1 MHILALEYVLFLFII
16 QSFQVTLILLL
27 PFLYFKA
34 VEDVYEQNMTEPALH
49 VLKCDIKLKI
59 ESCRSELFLFSKDP
73 ESAAKNPD
81 NQPDLVTY
89 PSLGT

>member
-1 MHILALEYVLFLFII
+1 
-16 QSFQVTLILLL
+16 
-27 PFLYFKA
+27 
-34 VEDVYEQNMTEPALH
+34 MTEPALH